1 MASVYKFAVSCSSNM
16 NRSMEAHS
24 MLFKRGFNVRSF
36 GTGDKVKLPGPGPD
50 KPNCYEFGT
59 SYEFIYNDLLE
70 KDKSL
75 YTQNGLL
82 HMLDRN
88 KRLKRQPERFQE
100 CDEKFDIVFTCEEKV
115 YDQVLECE
123 FKYFLIHIFLHI
135 LLFLSTVQYP
145 LLYFLSYLFY
155 R

>member
-1 MASVYKFAVSCSSNM
+1 M

-24 MLFKRGFNVRSF
+24 MLAKKGYDVRSF

-50 KPNCYEFGT
+50 KPNVYEFGT
-59 SYEFIYNDLLE
+59 SYEYIYSDLE
-70 KDKSL
+70 SKDRYL

-88 KRLKRQPERFQE
+88 KRIKNEPERFQD
-100 CDEKFDIVFTCEEKV
+100 CTNKFDVIFTCEEKV
-115 YDQVLECE
+115 YDQVIDREYHFE
-123 FKYFLIHIFLHI
+123 
-135 LLFLSTVQYP
+135 SD
-145 LLYFLSYLFY
+145 

>member
-1 MASVYKFAVSCSSNM
+1 
-16 NRSMEAHS
+16 
-24 MLFKRGFNVRSF
+24 MLFKRGFDVRSF

-59 SYEFIYNDLLE
+59 SYEYIYNDLLE

-88 KRLKRQPERFQE
+88 KRIKRQPERFQE
-100 CDEKFDIVFTCEEKV
+100 CEDKFDIVFTCEEKV
-115 YDQVLECE
+115 YDQVLERE
-123 FKYFLIHIFLHI
+123 YII
-135 LLFLSTVQYP
+135 YN
-145 LLYFLSYLFY
+145 LYLVVI
-155 R
+155 